1 MKNKSHVV
9 SWVPL
14 LGVTFVA
21 LRLMGYIDWEWR
33 VVLAPFWVPLAVFLG
48 CLIILAAIKYYDLI
62 K

>member
-21 LRLMGYIDWEWR
+21 LRLMGYIDWEWW
-33 VVLAPFWVPLAVFLG
+33 VVLAPLWVPLAVS
-48 CLIILAAIKYYDLI
+48 LAVSSSSAQSSITT
-62 K
+62 